1 MKIVH
6 ISDTHVGYRAYSR
19 ITRQGINQR
28 EYDVLET
35 FKQAVT
41 TAGELNP
48 DLVVITGDLFH
59 TIRPGNYSL
68 LRSYRLL
75 NSLQR
80 KREGK
85 PLVIIAG
92 NHETPRSS
100 EAGCILALFENLPG
114 TTAVFDQIRMVEA
127 GQANLLCIPS
137 RGLFEIERTVI
148 SPDPRAKVNIL
159 LMHGILEGLAGFEPA
174 FPVSRGKILSDDWD
188 YIGMGDWH
196 THTKVANNAYYAGST
211 DFTSSNIWEES
222 YAPKG
227 IIEYETQTR
236 EMKFHPVQPR
246 AVIDL
251 PVIDAHDLTAD
262 EINEAMARNAENA
275 GIDDA
280 IVRQRVFNL
289 AHPVRIGL
297 SGELIRE
304 LRARALHYQ
313 FDPRT
318 PHAAGDRVYQSSE
331 EALHERRTL
340 EDEWRIFA
348 AAAPLPQDVD
358 REQLT
363 QLGLNYLSQVEA

>member
-6 ISDTHVGYRAYSR
+6 ISDTHVGYRAYNR
-19 ITRQGINQR
+19 ITQQGVNQR

-35 FKQAVT
+35 FKQAVII
-41 TAGELNP
+41 AGELNP
-48 DLVVITGDLFH
+48 DIVVITGDLFH
-59 TIRPGNYSL
+59 TIRPSNYSL

-85 PLVIIAG
+85 PLVLIAG

-100 EAGCILALFENLPG
+100 EAGCILALFENLPN
-114 TTAVFDQIRMVEA
+114 TKAVFHQIQTVKTE
-127 GQANLLCIPS
+127 QASLLCIPS

-148 SPDPRAKVNIL
+148 SPDPHAKVNIL
-159 LMHGILEGLAGFEPA
+159 LIHGVLDGLGGSEPA
-174 FPVSRGKILSDDWD
+174 IPVSRGKILSDDWD

-196 THTKVANNAYYAGST
+196 THTKIANNAYYAGST

-222 YAPKG
+222 YTPKG

-246 AVIDL
+246 TVIDL
-251 PVIDAHDLTAD
+251 PVIDAYDLTAD

-289 AHPVRIGL
+289 THSVRIGL
-297 SGELIRE
+297 SGELIRD

-318 PHAAGDRVYQSSE
+318 PHATGDQVSHPGE
-331 EALHERRTL
+331 EPTHERRTL
-340 EDEWRIFA
+340 EDEWKIFA
-348 AAAPLPQDVD
+348 AAVPLPQDVD
-358 REQLT
+358 REKLIQA
-363 QLGLNYLSQVEA
+363 GLNYLSQVEV